1 QKRRVA
7 LASYL
12 VVQPRVLLLDEPF
25 AGLDPLIH
33 QEMIQLVN
41 RLKEEGKTLVLST
54 HNMRDLLQIVQKVIV
69 LNNGKVV
76 SKGTTADLFFQ
87 SDLHDWGL
95 EIPLEL
101 KIAETL
107 REKGWEIPTDRVRWD
122 VILGWLRERI
132 AGSENARF

>member
-1 QKRRVA
+1 
-7 LASYL
+7 
-12 VVQPRVLLLDEPF
+12 
-25 AGLDPLIH
+25 
-33 QEMIQLVN
+33 M
-41 RLKEEGKTLVLST
+41 
-54 HNMRDLLQIVQKVIV
+54 

-122 VILGWLRERI
+122 AILGWLHERI
-132 AGSENARF
+132 AGGENARF